1 MSTLVLF
8 SLGKYKKFRH
18 QDPITWLSENTQDD
32 KYYCILSNKKCENDQ
47 YMGISVEYK
56 GNIIW
61 EKVRKENETSDIQL
75 EESRID
81 RWVKIGIAGA
91 ELLVP
96 LTFYGIWLWTGF
108 KFEETGT
115 YVSPTFKHLI
125 KFFKPKK

>member
-1 MSTLVLF
+1 MTDKIREELESRILDIFTKLNDDNLDE
-8 SLGKYKKFRH
+8 KERER
-18 QDPITWLSENTQDD
+18 LSEELNRLYRLKLEED
-32 KYYCILSNKKCENDQ
+32 KGDIE
-47 YMGISVEYK
+47 
-56 GNIIW
+56 W

-96 LTFYGIWLWTGF
+96 LAFYGIWLWTGF

-115 YVSPTFKHLI
+115 YTSPTFKHLI